1 MRAASDRTA
10 QRHKKRTGFG
20 PHPESEHP
28 GQTRLECRS
37 RTAISCDSHERREQH
52 FRRPAEKSGQVL
64 VRTQKANTPARRG
77 WNADRAQPFLVI
89 AARDAS
95 SISDDRRKSGQ
106 VLVRTQKAN
115 TPARRGW
122 NADRAQPFL
131 VIAARDASSISDD
144 RQKSGQVLV
153 RTEPIIQMILGRF
166 RGGMSG
172 VLNFERVFFG
182 YGNHDFC
189 HSLSSYSG

>member
-1 MRAASDRTA
+1 MQA
-10 QRHKKRTGFG
+10 QEYQPTG
-20 PHPESEHP
+20 
-28 GQTRLECRS
+28 
-37 RTAISCDSHERREQH
+37 
-52 FRRPAEKSGQVL
+52 K
-64 VRTQKANTPARRG
+64 
-77 WNADRAQPFLVI
+77 
-89 AARDAS
+89 
-95 SISDDRRKSGQ
+95 KSGQ

-172 VLNFERVFFG
+172 VLNLHLGPRTDHG
-182 YGNHDFC
+182 GRT
-189 HSLSSYSG
+189 S